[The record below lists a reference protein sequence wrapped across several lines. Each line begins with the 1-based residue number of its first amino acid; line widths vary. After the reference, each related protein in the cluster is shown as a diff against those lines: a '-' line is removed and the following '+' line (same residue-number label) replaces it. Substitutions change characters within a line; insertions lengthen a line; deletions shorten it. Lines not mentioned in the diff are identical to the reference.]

1 VSKLDPI
8 QLEQLKE
15 IGVHLHQT
23 REQQS
28 KSLEE
33 VAAKTFIPLR
43 LLQAIEVGQAT
54 VLPEPVFIQGFIRRY
69 GDVVGLDGI
78 ALSRQFSLDTT
89 TVPAKPEQPK
99 APPPQFTEHRAIA
112 PVPDPGSKPVYTQ
125 TLNPASI
132 NQPIDS
138 PNTVNS
144 RPRQEPTHSES
155 TRTST
160 RFNPLYALYGLAGI
174 TIIGGAIFLIS
185 QFSPQSSEST
195 PPETSASSV
204 VDSPSAPPDSP
215 PAPSPIA
222 SPQPSVAPSSDIEVS
237 VDLANESW
245 LRVTVDGEI
254 QYEGILPQ
262 GEQRTW
268 TAKEQLIIR
277 AGNAGAVLASF
288 NGAAPQPLGNQGAVA
303 TVTFPEAE

>member
-54 VLPEPVFIQGFIRRY
+54 VLPEPIFIQGFIRRY

-78 ALSRQFSLDTT
+78 ALSKQFSLDTT
-89 TVPAKPEQPK
+89 AIPAKPEQPK

-112 PVPDPGSKPVYTQ
+112 PVLDPDSKPVYTQ
-125 TLNPASI
+125 TLNSDPI
-132 NQPIDS
+132 NQQIDS
-138 PNTVNS
+138 PNIVNS

-155 TRTST
+155 TRTPT
-160 RFNPLYALYGLAGI
+160 RSNPLYALYGLAGI

-185 QFSPQSSEST
+185 QFSPQSSDST

-204 VDSPSAPPDSP
+204 ADGPSAQPE
-215 PAPSPIA
+215 PSPIA
-222 SPQPSVAPSSDIEVS
+222 SPQSSVAPSSDIEVS
-237 VDLANESW
+237 VNLADESW

-268 TAKEQLIIR
+268 TAQEQLIIR

-288 NGAAPQPLGNQGAVA
+288 NGATPQPLGNQGAVA
-303 TVTFPEAE
+303 TVTFPKAE